1 MGASRVHRWLALV
14 IGVQLLLW
22 FASGLVMSLLPIE
35 RVRGE
40 HLVERSSPA
49 ILEQSR
55 SRAPLDLVL
64 RAATRP
70 VREVRYRALLYRDCG
85 GRVYRWDD
93 LTPRC
98 RNRSSTWSRER
109 CDGSRGGDTGL
120 PWYVGAAE
128 RAPGCGVDPRI
139 QGRPAGLAGGLPDR
153 EATRVYV
160 AQNSGRIVAVRN
172 GTWRLYDFFWALHI
186 MDWKNHENFNTPWLM
201 AFAAGGLAL
210 AIAGSAL
217 LYLRWPRKRRRTG

>member
-1 MGASRVHRWLALV
+1 MARAVAIQAYRGTSEPPSVRLVVASTPEFKGVLPAWRVD
-14 IGVQLLLW
+14 
-22 FASGLVMSLLPIE
+22 F
-35 RVRGE
+35 
-40 HLVERSSPA
+40 
-49 ILEQSR
+49 
-55 SRAPLDLVL
+55 
-64 RAATRP
+64 
-70 VREVRYRALLYRDCG
+70 
-85 GRVYRWDD
+85 
-93 LTPRC
+93 
-98 RNRSSTWSRER
+98 
-109 CDGSRGGDTGL
+109 
-120 PWYVGAAE
+120 
-128 RAPGCGVDPRI
+128 
-139 QGRPAGLAGGLPDR
+139 PDR